1 MMMPAETLQATQPEL
16 DPEARLVALAAPDS
30 AAAEQYRVL
39 YQRVLRLAARRPL
52 RVLAVTS
59 AGRREGRS
67 TTAANLALTAA
78 REGRPTIL
86 VEADLRR
93 PTLGR
98 LLGLAPRPGVADV
111 LAGRVA
117 LADAVTHLGPLSV
130 LLAGEAGGDAGA
142 LLRSPAATALLD
154 PLRAAHELVVLDAP
168 PALAFSDGDRL
179 AGEADAALLV
189 VRAGT
194 TPRQVVRL
202 ALDALGDRAAGI
214 VLNDVDPEAVAH
226 GRWIWQGEGEE
237 PAPAAA
243 APAGVT
249 TH

>member
-1 MMMPAETLQATQPEL
+1 MMSAETLQATQPEL
-16 DPEARLVALAAPDS
+16 HPEARLVALAAPDS
-30 AAAEQYRVL
+30 AAAQQYRVL
-39 YQRVLRLAARRPL
+39 HQRVLRLAARRPL

-59 AGRREGRS
+59 TGRREGRT

-78 REGRPTIL
+78 REGRAVVL

-111 LAGRVA
+111 LAGRA
-117 LADAVTHLGPLSV
+117 ELGQTLSRLGPLTL
-130 LLAGEAGGDAGA
+130 LLAGEADDPGT
-142 LLRSPAATALLD
+142 LLRSPAAAVLLD
-154 PLRAAHELVVLDAP
+154 QLRTAFELVVLDAP

-179 AGEADAALLV
+179 SGDADAALLV

-226 GRWIWQGEGEE
+226 GRWLWPGEAE
-237 PAPAAA
+237 PEPEPEA
-243 APAGVT
+243 APA
-249 TH
+249 